1 MVRFAPDALPRLGEI
16 RVDAIAIAFNFGVAI
31 VTAVAFGAMP
41 IVRRTGL
48 ARGQRSLAGSEVARG
63 VRGPRGHLMRHVL
76 MGAQVALALVLLVAS
91 ALLVRSFE
99 ALRRVD
105 PAFDPRSALT
115 FRIGLPP
122 HDYPGQPGI
131 SATNQAILDRVA
143 ALPGVTRAAA
153 STCMPLA
160 DDAGGRFTSQARVY
174 GRVLPPGTLS
184 PATGFCAVSASY
196 FETMG
201 TPVVRGRGIEADDV
215 SRRRP
220 VAVINQAAASAY
232 FGDADPI
239 GQRVSIGPP
248 RNTAWLEIVGI
259 VRNMP
264 TRALSEATPMPHVFL
279 PMTVSRAE
287 GLPVAPDVGAMF
299 FIVRAAT
306 DAASQLAPVRGAV
319 KAVDGNLALSQ
330 VRTLQDLLDRS
341 AAQAAFTMALLAIAA
356 GVALILGVVGIYGV
370 TSYIVAQRT
379 SEIGVRLALGAAP
392 RDVAAM
398 IVRQGSSVAAA
409 GTVAGLAGA
418 AAVGRAMSSLL
429 YGVSPHDPAVFAA
442 VTVGV
447 LCVAVA
453 ACWLPARRAARLNPL
468 EALRAE

>member
-1 MVRFAPDALPRLGEI
+1 
-16 RVDAIAIAFNFGVAI
+16 
-31 VTAVAFGAMP
+31 
-41 IVRRTGL
+41 
-48 ARGQRSLAGSEVARG
+48 
-63 VRGPRGHLMRHVL
+63 
-76 MGAQVALALVLLVAS
+76 
-91 ALLVRSFE
+91 
-99 ALRRVD
+99 
-105 PAFDPRSALT
+105 
-115 FRIGLPP
+115 
-122 HDYPGQPGI
+122 
-131 SATNQAILDRVA
+131 
-143 ALPGVTRAAA
+143 
-153 STCMPLA
+153 
-160 DDAGGRFTSQARVY
+160 
-174 GRVLPPGTLS
+174 
-184 PATGFCAVSASY
+184 
-196 FETMG
+196 
-201 TPVVRGRGIEADDV
+201 
-215 SRRRP
+215 
-220 VAVINQAAASAY
+220 
-232 FGDADPI
+232 
-239 GQRVSIGPP
+239 
-248 RNTAWLEIVGI
+248 
-259 VRNMP
+259 
-264 TRALSEATPMPHVFL
+264 
-279 PMTVSRAE
+279 
-287 GLPVAPDVGAMF
+287 
-299 FIVRAAT
+299 
-306 DAASQLAPVRGAV
+306 V